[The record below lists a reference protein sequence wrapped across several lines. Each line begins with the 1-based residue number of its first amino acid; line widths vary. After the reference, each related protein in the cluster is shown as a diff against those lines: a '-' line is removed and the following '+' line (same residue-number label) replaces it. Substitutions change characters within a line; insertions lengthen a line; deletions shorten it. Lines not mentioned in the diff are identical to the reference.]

1 MKEQV
6 LTVVLLGLVT
16 SRRLSWIASD
26 WSGAARTK
34 FAQGK
39 KKEHEGKRWS
49 VSPKVG
55 HSSCVGKGTILMG
68 QWQSTRHR
76 ETVTV
81 EDQDHI
87 PDARHEEARRVC
99 AACRERCQQHT
110 PIPGDCR

>member
-6 LTVVLLGLVT
+6 STVVLLGLVT

-49 VSPKVG
+49 TQE
-55 HSSCVGKGTILMG
+55 HSLGG
-68 QWQSTRHR
+68 
-76 ETVTV
+76 
-81 EDQDHI
+81 DQKR
-87 PDARHEEARRVC
+87 AQR
-99 AACRERCQQHT
+99 QQE
-110 PIPGDCR
+110 G